1 MTLQEE
7 LDYKLKQ
14 AGYID
19 YHFYTKQEW
28 VKRGETMI
36 LDADLT
42 LTAEGTLNYLLNGYY
57 KPAQGDIIFEN
68 LANIAEKHGYT
79 LHQGWSWSWH
89 FVRQVDQE

>member
-7 LDYKLKQ
+7 LDNKFKK

-28 VKRGETMI
+28 VKRGEMMF
-36 LDADLT
+36 LEADLT

-57 KPAQGDIIFEN
+57 EPERGDIIFEN
-68 LANIAEKHGYT
+68 LADIAEKYGYS
-79 LHQGWSWSWH
+79 LHQGLSWSWH
-89 FVRQVDQE
+89 FVSKACV